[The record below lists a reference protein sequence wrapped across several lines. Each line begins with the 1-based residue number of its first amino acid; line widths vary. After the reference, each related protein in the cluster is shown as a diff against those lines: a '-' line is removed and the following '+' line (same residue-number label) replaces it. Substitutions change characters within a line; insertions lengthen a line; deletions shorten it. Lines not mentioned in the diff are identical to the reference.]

1 MSIKYAGGN
10 GGIRLAFSQLTTKT
24 TFYSVKTKTKEQNTI
39 TAETSH
45 VMLYQLIKNS
55 SITYHKNTNRSWV
68 TNRRQASN
76 TIWLYI

>member
-10 GGIRLAFSQLTTKT
+10 DGIRLAFSQLTTKT
-24 TFYSVKTKTKEQNTI
+24 TFYSVKTKEQNTI
-39 TAETSH
+39 TAKTSH

-55 SITYHKNTNRSWV
+55 SITYHKNTNRSRV